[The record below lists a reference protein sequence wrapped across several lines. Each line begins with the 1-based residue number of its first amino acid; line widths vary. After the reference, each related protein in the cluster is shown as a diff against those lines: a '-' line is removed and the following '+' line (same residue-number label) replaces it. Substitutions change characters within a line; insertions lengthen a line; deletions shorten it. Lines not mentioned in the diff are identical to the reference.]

1 MREIQTEIRRDRI
14 ENDNRKNELQNKGQ
28 GGIKTAN
35 THKGEATE
43 NTAAENTVAEKHNA
57 NSAAEKAQ
65 YTRTW
70 DELKPPTSDDFTNI
84 PPSVQNVVDTFKELS
99 EKEASMSKGL
109 EIKGLEDVEKGTVVG
124 ITQSVSE
131 KTGQKTIQ
139 NQIKHDDIKNSVNR
153 DIIKNK
159 AVSGIK
165 CQKVKAKV
173 ANAVKAASAVG
184 AITSEFLQ
192 GAVSSEGDGLGSES
206 ASEVKKAALEI
217 SSKSLNAVKKFSE
230 KKISNLK
237 SSHNPFMKRISDEL
251 NAKVKKIRGNIAKK
265 ITSSKAAEKVRSIK
279 KRIRNKIHTEK
290 VKAIKKINNT
300 CVVKKVKEIKKK
312 AVSVA
317 IKVKNK
323 VKRVKKR
330 TIRNITKIKHRII
343 KAVSIRRI
351 FDKSGAFSAQNV
363 KRLRQKISR
372 IKSRKSNRKKRL
384 NKIVAKV
391 KVKVSAFAQKMKSR
405 NATAKKAL
413 HKSKGA
419 ITNGAA
425 GTIGAV
431 SKIKEISNSND
442 VGNDLAQL
450 SKDIASKSAEL
461 SGRTVKTAIEKP
473 LKTVKNRIKKAEAR
487 TVKTSV
493 KRVRKAKRTVKKVKK
508 AKKTAQTTSRAA
520 VKASK
525 AAAKVSEKIVSS
537 IAKAIGSLMSTPAG
551 PIIIAVVCGIVLIVV
566 VFNLI
571 SGAIQ
576 APISMVSGVAS
587 SLSWLFGGDDS
598 DSYNQEIVDLYN
610 SFYSTA
616 LSAMEETRTFYK
628 DQIDEIR
635 FGERDTLEF
644 NEVLYY
650 PASSADEFVEAY
662 FDNLNYDDYPYLMEM
677 CYIKKLRDE
686 RVAQGLSDEDIPEVT
701 INRSDILN
709 FLKNYCYE
717 FEITILEGQ
726 TCPTADCCE
735 REVTTWCYDDADC
748 PDVTE
753 EGDTCPGHTEIE
765 TYCDDSHI
773 KAVVTIKPI
782 PKDVLEDNILVLTED
797 ERNMLET
804 ALDVLRDE
812 LS

>member
-70 DELKPPTSDDFTNI
+70 DEFTKPLASDDFTNL
-84 PPSVQNVVDTFKELS
+84 PPSVQNVVDSFKELS
-99 EKEASMSKGL
+99 EKEASMPKGL

-124 ITQSVSE
+124 ITQGVSE

-139 NQIKHDDIKNSVNR
+139 NQIRHDDIKNSVNR
-153 DIIKNK
+153 DIIKSK

-184 AITSEFLQ
+184 AITSDFLQ

-206 ASEVKKAALEI
+206 ASEVKKGALEI
-217 SSKSLNAVKKFSE
+217 SSKSLYAVKRIAE
-230 KKISNLK
+230 KKISDFK
-237 SSHNPFMKRISDEL
+237 SSHNPFTERIADKL
-251 NAKVKKIRGNIAKK
+251 NAKVKKVRGKVAEK
-265 ITSSKAAEKVRSIK
+265 ITSSKADEKVRIIK
-279 KRIRNKIHTEK
+279 KRIHTEK
-290 VKAIKKINNT
+290 VKAVTRINNT

-312 AVSVA
+312 
-317 IKVKNK
+317 
-323 VKRVKKR
+323 
-330 TIRNITKIKHRII
+330 TIHNITKIKRRVI
-343 KAVSIRRI
+343 KAVSI
-351 FDKSGAFSAQNV
+351 
-363 KRLRQKISR
+363 KRGFE
-372 IKSRKSNRKKRL
+372 NRKKRL
-384 NKIVAKV
+384 NKAVAKV
-391 KVKVSAFAQKMKSR
+391 KAKVSTFAHKMKSH
-405 NATAKKAL
+405 NTTAKKAF

-419 ITNGAA
+419 IINGTV
-425 GTIGAV
+425 GTIGVV
-431 SKIKEISNSND
+431 SKIKDISNSND
-442 VGNDLAQL
+442 VGNDLAKL

-508 AKKTAQTTSRAA
+508 AKKNAQTT
-520 VKASK
+520 SK
-525 AAAKVSEKIVSS
+525 AAAKASKTAAKASEKIISS

-551 PIIIAVVCGIVLIVV
+551 PIIIAIVCGIVLIVV

-587 SLSWLFGGDDS
+587 SLSWLFGGDDGS
-598 DSYNQEIVDLYN
+598 DSYNQEIADLYS
-610 SFYSTA
+610 SFETKA
-616 LSAMEETRTFYK
+616 LAAMGDARTHYK
-628 DQIDEIR
+628 DKISEIS

-644 NEVLYY
+644 NEALYY
-650 PASSADEFVEAY
+650 PASSADEAVGAY
-662 FDNLNYDDYPYLMEM
+662 FDSLNYDDYPYLMEM

-686 RVAQGLSDEDIPEVT
+686 RAAQGLSDLDIPDVT
-701 INRSDILN
+701 LEREDILN
-709 FLKNYCYE
+709 FLIDYCYE
-717 FEITILEGQ
+717 FEITIIEGQ
-726 TCPTADCCE
+726 ACPTADCCE
-735 REVTTWCYDDADC
+735 REITTWCYDDADC
-748 PDVTE
+748 PDVIE

-765 TYCDDSHI
+765 TYCDNSHI

-782 PKDVLEDNILVLTED
+782 PKDILEDVIMVLTED

>member
-57 NSAAEKAQ
+57 NSAAEKSQ

-70 DELKPPTSDDFTNI
+70 DELKPPTSDDFTNLS
-84 PPSVQNVVDTFKELS
+84 PSVQNVVDSFKELS

-109 EIKGLEDVEKGTVVG
+109 EIKGLEDIEKGTVVG
-124 ITQSVSE
+124 ITQGVSE

-139 NQIKHDDIKNSVNR
+139 NQIRHDDIKNSVNR
-153 DIIKNK
+153 DIIKSK

-173 ANAVKAASAVG
+173 ANAVKAASAIG
-184 AITSEFLQ
+184 AITSELLQ

-217 SSKSLNAVKKFSE
+217 SSKSLYAVKRISE
-230 KKISNLK
+230 KKISDFK
-237 SSHNPFMKRISDEL
+237 SSHNPFMERIADKL
-251 NAKVKKIRGNIAKK
+251 NAKIKQVRGKVAEK
-265 ITSSKAAEKVRSIK
+265 ITSSKAAEKVRIIK
-279 KRIRNKIHTEK
+279 KRIHTEK
-290 VKAIKKINNT
+290 VKAVTRINNT

-312 AVSVA
+312 
-317 IKVKNK
+317 
-323 VKRVKKR
+323 
-330 TIRNITKIKHRII
+330 TIHNITKIKRRVI
-343 KAVSIRRI
+343 KAVSI
-351 FDKSGAFSAQNV
+351 
-363 KRLRQKISR
+363 KRGFENK
-372 IKSRKSNRKKRL
+372 KKRL
-384 NKIVAKV
+384 NKAVAKV
-391 KVKVSAFAQKMKSR
+391 KAKISTFAQKMKSH
-405 NATAKKAL
+405 NTTAKKAF

-419 ITNGAA
+419 IINGTA

-442 VGNDLAQL
+442 VGNDLGNL
-450 SKDIASKSAEL
+450 SKDIAAKSAEL
-461 SGRTVKTAIEKP
+461 SGKTVKTAIEKP
-473 LKTVKNRIKKAEAR
+473 LKTVKSRIKKAEAR

-493 KRVRKAKRTVKKVKK
+493 KKVRKARRTIKKVKK
-508 AKKTAQTTSRAA
+508 AEKTAQMT
-520 VKASK
+520 SK
-525 AAAKVSEKIVSS
+525 AAAKASKTAAKASEKVVLS

-551 PIIIAVVCGIVLIVV
+551 PIILAVVCGIVLIVV

-587 SLSWLFGGDDS
+587 SLSWLFGGDDGS
-598 DSYNQEIVDLYN
+598 DSYNQEIADLYS
-610 SFYSTA
+610 SFETKA
-616 LSAMEETRTFYK
+616 LAAMGDARTHYK
-628 DQIDEIR
+628 DKISEIS

-644 NEVLYY
+644 NEALYY
-650 PASSADEFVEAY
+650 PASSADEAVGAY
-662 FDNLNYDDYPYLMEM
+662 FDSLNYDDYPYLMEM

-686 RVAQGLSDEDIPEVT
+686 RAAQGLSDVDIPEVT
-701 INRSDILN
+701 LKKEDILN
-709 FLKNYCYE
+709 FLIGYCYE
-717 FEITILEGQ
+717 FEITIIEGQ
-726 TCPTADCCE
+726 TCPTADCRE
-735 REVTTWCYDDADC
+735 REITVWCYDDADC
-748 PDVTE
+748 PDVIE
-753 EGDTCPGHTEIE
+753 EGDTCPGHTETE
-765 TYCDDSHI
+765 TYCDNSHI

-782 PKDVLEDNILVLTED
+782 PKNILEDDILVLTED

-804 ALDVLRDE
+804 ALDVLREE